1 MIRFMERCPQC
12 HFNTNGNVKRLGKE
26 FTMVRNGKE
35 GKNNAMK
42 IALMGTV
49 SRWQ

>member
-1 MIRFMERCPQC
+1 MISFMERCPQH
-12 HFNTNGNVKRLGKE
+12 HFNANCNVKRLGKE
-26 FTMVRNGKE
+26 FTMVRNRKE
-35 GKNNAMK
+35 GKNNAVK